1 MADYNFLVLMLAF
14 TFVNLFHKLDLYI
27 NQLQDGG
34 TLMSQTGK
42 EKLKD
47 ELEQMIDEA
56 ETY

>member
-1 MADYNFLVLMLAF
+1 MLAF
-14 TFVNLFHKLDLYI
+14 KFVNLFHKLDLYI